1 MEKAQAELKR
11 HNELRAKH
19 HAPPLVLSDWLC
31 KRAQSWADNMRNT
44 DQF

>member
-1 MEKAQAELKR
+1 MSKAETDLKI

-31 KRAQSWADNMRNT
+31 KRAQETAEKMANT
-44 DQF
+44 G